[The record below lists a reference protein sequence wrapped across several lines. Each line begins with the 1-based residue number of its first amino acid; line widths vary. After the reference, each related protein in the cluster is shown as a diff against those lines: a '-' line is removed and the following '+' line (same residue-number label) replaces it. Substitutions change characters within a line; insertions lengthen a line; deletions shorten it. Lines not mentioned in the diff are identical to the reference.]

1 MELNNIEKSNKPA
14 KVLVM
19 RALFCAVLL
28 LMTPGITIAAD
39 NRHAAEALLKD
50 KLDSVILILQSK
62 NLDIQGKRNEINNIV
77 TPMFDFSLMAKLT
90 LGRKYWPGLTKEQK
104 GRFTVLFI
112 DLLKDTCL
120 EKISLYTNEKVVYQ
134 GTVKIKN
141 KVHVETDLISGNSTI
156 SMLFKFFKSSN
167 GWKVYDLEI
176 EGVSLINTYRS
187 QFDEVLR
194 KGTIDDLLL
203 KLEKPEKT

>member
-1 MELNNIEKSNKPA
+1 
-14 KVLVM
+14 M

-28 LMTPGITIAAD
+28 LLIPGITVAVD
-39 NRHAAEALLKD
+39 SRHAAEALLKG
-50 KLDSVILILQSK
+50 KLDSVILVLQSK
-62 NLDIQGKRNEINNIV
+62 DLDLQGRRNEISNIV

-104 GRFTVLFI
+104 DRFTALFI
-112 DLLKDTCL
+112 DLLKDVYL
-120 EKISLYTNEKVVYQ
+120 EKISLFTNEKVVYQ
-134 GTVKIKN
+134 GTVQVKN

-156 SMLFKFFKSSN
+156 SMLYKFYKSRN
-167 GWKVYDLEI
+167 GWKVYDIEI
-176 EGVSLINTYRS
+176 EGVSLITTYRS